1 MLDHRRLPSPF
12 HDAMTTVARTPQ
24 ALEGVHI
31 LSLSL
36 NLPGPAALLRLRHG
50 CKALDKLAREH
61 DIPLQTLPNY

>member
-1 MLDHRRLPSPF
+1 
-12 HDAMTTVARTPQ
+12 MTTVARTPQ

-36 NLPGPAALLRLRHG
+36 NLPGPVALLRLRHG